1 VEKLNDFGNYVG
13 RRLSDRVTPNSQE
26 SLVTVRILIT
36 SSILLV
42 ASAASAQPVPEAG
55 DQSAGGGVIYES
67 ETTYDFE
74 DDFVEGQLVRPDG
87 ELVTGQR
94 HGKESS
100 LIRIRA
106 DFIPEMV
113 QSVEDL

>member
-1 VEKLNDFGNYVG
+1 MKACRNLLFVAAVSLPALAFAQSPAPEVG
-13 RRLSDRVTPNSQE
+13 QT
-26 SLVTVRILIT
+26 
-36 SSILLV
+36 
-42 ASAASAQPVPEAG
+42 G
-55 DQSAGGGVIYES
+55 GAGGEVYEE

-74 DDFVEGQLVRPDG
+74 NDYVEGQLVRPDG

-94 HGKESS
+94 HGKQSS

-106 DFIPEMV
+106 DFVPEMV

>member
-1 VEKLNDFGNYVG
+1 MN
-13 RRLSDRVTPNSQE
+13 R
-26 SLVTVRILIT
+26 
-36 SSILLV
+36 
-42 ASAASAQPVPEAG
+42 SAAPLTLLFAVAFASPAMAQNSPAPEVG
-55 DQSAGGGVIYES
+55 VGQTGGSQTVYER

-74 DDFVEGQLVRPDG
+74 DDYVEGQLVRPDG

-94 HGKESS
+94 HGKQSS
-100 LIRIRA
+100 LIHIRA

>member
-1 VEKLNDFGNYVG
+1 MKSIATVVLTIAALLPAGLARAQAPEVG
-13 RRLSDRVTPNSQE
+13 VDAPR
-26 SLVTVRILIT
+26 
-36 SSILLV
+36 
-42 ASAASAQPVPEAG
+42 
-55 DQSAGGGVIYES
+55 GGVQYERT
-67 ETTYDFE
+67 TTYDFE
-74 DDFVEGQLVRPDG
+74 DDYVEGQLLRPDG

-100 LIRIRA
+100 LIRIRQ

>member
-1 VEKLNDFGNYVG
+1 M
-13 RRLSDRVTPNSQE
+13 RL
-26 SLVTVRILIT
+26 LIT
-36 SSILLV
+36 LALLTV
-42 ASAASAQPVPEAG
+42 PAASFAQNPPTRQTV
-55 DQSAGGGVIYES
+55 YED

-74 DDFVEGQLVRPDG
+74 DDYVEGQLVRPDG

-100 LIRIRA
+100 LVRIRA

>member
-1 VEKLNDFGNYVG
+1 M
-13 RRLSDRVTPNSQE
+13 Q
-26 SLVTVRILIT
+26 VRILIV
-36 SSILLV
+36 SSLLLLSTAV
-42 ASAASAQPVPEAG
+42 VAQPVPESG
-55 DQSAGGGVIYES
+55 GQAGGGLIYEE

-74 DDFVEGQLVRPDG
+74 DDFVEGSLVRPDG

>member
-1 VEKLNDFGNYVG
+1 MKFVSPTLFFAAIVAVPLALAAQTPAPEVG
-13 RRLSDRVTPNSQE
+13 QT
-26 SLVTVRILIT
+26 
-36 SSILLV
+36 
-42 ASAASAQPVPEAG
+42 
-55 DQSAGGGVIYES
+55 GGRSGAVYEE
-67 ETTYDFE
+67 ETTYDFS
-74 DDFVEGQLVRPDG
+74 DDYVEGQLVRPDG

-94 HGKESS
+94 HGKQSS

>member
-1 VEKLNDFGNYVG
+1 M
-13 RRLSDRVTPNSQE
+13 RL
-26 SLVTVRILIT
+26 LIT
-36 SSILLV
+36 LALLTV
-42 ASAASAQPVPEAG
+42 PAASFAQTTPTRQTV
-55 DQSAGGGVIYES
+55 YED

-74 DDFVEGQLVRPDG
+74 DDYVEGQLVRPDG

-100 LIRIRA
+100 LVRIRA

>member
-1 VEKLNDFGNYVG
+1 MH
-13 RRLSDRVTPNSQE
+13 
-26 SLVTVRILIT
+26 
-36 SSILLV
+36 
-42 ASAASAQPVPEAG
+42 
-55 DQSAGGGVIYES
+55 QSADMTLVRSFTCAALLSVPAVALAQNPSPQFGGGGTGASVFEE

-74 DDFVEGQLVRPDG
+74 DDYVEGQLVRPDG

-94 HGKESS
+94 HGKQSS

>member
-1 VEKLNDFGNYVG
+1 MKVLRYATFIALASLPLAAAAQEPAPEVG
-13 RRLSDRVTPNSQE
+13 QT
-26 SLVTVRILIT
+26 
-36 SSILLV
+36 
-42 ASAASAQPVPEAG
+42 
-55 DQSAGGGVIYES
+55 GGATGPIYED
-67 ETTYDFE
+67 ETTYDFS
-74 DDFVEGQLVRPDG
+74 DDYVEGQLVRPDG

-100 LIRIRA
+100 LVRIRA

>member
-1 VEKLNDFGNYVG
+1 MKALRFATLFVAMTLPLGATAQSPAPEVG
-13 RRLSDRVTPNSQE
+13 ATGTGSG
-26 SLVTVRILIT
+26 TV
-36 SSILLV
+36 
-42 ASAASAQPVPEAG
+42 
-55 DQSAGGGVIYES
+55 YEE
-67 ETTYDFE
+67 ETTYDFA
-74 DDFVEGQLVRPDG
+74 DDYVEGQLLRPDG

-94 HGKESS
+94 HGKQSS

>member
-1 VEKLNDFGNYVG
+1 MNPRF
-13 RRLSDRVTPNSQE
+13 QE
-26 SLVTVRILIT
+26 PLVTVRILIAC
-36 SSILLV
+36 SILLA
-42 ASAASAQPVPEAG
+42 ASAVVAQPVPEAG
-55 DQSAGGGVIYES
+55 GQSQGSGVIYET

>member
-1 VEKLNDFGNYVG
+1 MEISLDIGNYVSG
-13 RRLSDRVTPNSQE
+13 PLSDRVNPSFRRPV
-26 SLVTVRILIT
+26 LVRILIA
-36 SSILLV
+36 SSALFLSANV
-42 ASAASAQPVPEAG
+42 AAQPVPEAG
-55 DQSAGGGVIYES
+55 GQTQGGVIYEE

>member
-1 VEKLNDFGNYVG
+1 MT
-13 RRLSDRVTPNSQE
+13 R
-26 SLVTVRILIT
+26 SLFFAIVFFVPV
-36 SSILLV
+36 V
-42 ASAASAQPVPEAG
+42 ASA
-55 DQSAGGGVIYES
+55 QSTIYEE

-74 DDFVEGQLVRPDG
+74 DDYVEGQLVRPDG

-100 LIRIRA
+100 LVRIRA

>member
-1 VEKLNDFGNYVG
+1 MK
-13 RRLSDRVTPNSQE
+13 
-26 SLVTVRILIT
+26 VRILIA
-36 SSILLV
+36 SSLLLLSTV
-42 ASAASAQPVPEAG
+42 AVAQPVPESG
-55 DQSAGGGVIYES
+55 GQTGGGLIYEE

-74 DDFVEGQLVRPDG
+74 DDFVEGSLVRPDG

>member
-1 VEKLNDFGNYVG
+1 MK
-13 RRLSDRVTPNSQE
+13 RV
-26 SLVTVRILIT
+26 IF
-36 SSILLV
+36 
-42 ASAASAQPVPEAG
+42 AAMFMIPAAG
-55 DQSAGGGVIYES
+55 FAQSAEQLYED

-74 DDFVEGQLVRPDG
+74 DDYVEGQLVRPDG
-87 ELVTGQR
+87 ELISGQR